1 LISDESGSEKLLQ
14 KILSVLKLVNA
25 ETIEKMKREI
35 LKSDMKKKIYD
46 LCDGKHT
53 VSDIAAE
60 LSTTQP
66 NVSQHLSGLTE
77 SGLVLY
83 DEKGGKKF
91 FFKTLE

>member
-1 LISDESGSEKLLQ
+1 MASNDSESQKLLQ

-25 ETIEKMKREI
+25 ESIEKAKKEI

-53 VSDIAAE
+53 VSDIAVE

-91 FFKTLE
+91 YFKTLE